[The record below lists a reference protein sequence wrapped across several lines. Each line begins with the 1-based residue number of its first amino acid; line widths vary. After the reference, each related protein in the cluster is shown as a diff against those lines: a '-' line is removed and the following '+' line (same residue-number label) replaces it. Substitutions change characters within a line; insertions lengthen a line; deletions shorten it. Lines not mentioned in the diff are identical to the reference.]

1 MEELESF
8 FRTLLHVDTTFTIR
22 KVYQYDTYPGYTLL
36 AKRNETQFE
45 EEWMEKL
52 ETTFEMFKKNLERV
66 LLHHNLL
73 DNKIGV
79 VIDFQI
85 PGFRNGMCGTILWCH
100 KDFRDGFFL
109 GCNPNTYIKDNLEIT
124 FHL

>member
-1 MEELESF
+1 MNELESF
-8 FRTLLHVDTTFTIR
+8 FKTILHVNTNFTIR
-22 KVYQYDTYPGYTLL
+22 KVYQYDTYPGHYLL
-36 AKRNETQFE
+36 AKHNEDMFE
-45 EEWMEKL
+45 EEWMEKF
-52 ETTFEMFKKNLERV
+52 ERTFNMFKRSIEFALQN
-66 LLHHNLL
+66 NGLL

-79 VIDFQI
+79 VIDFQV

-109 GCNPNTYIKDNLEIT
+109 GCNPNIYIKDNLNIQ